1 MSSSKTSSV
10 AGSWIPL
17 IIYVFFTYFLT
28 QSTDV
33 TIMAQGR
40 ILAQSGMTQNIV
52 STASES
58 QTREPSMHI
67 SDGQAETRNTIPS
80 ESSLLPHADLHGILS
95 SSLAPQLNSLCIASA
110 ASEQERCQLWQT
122 TADLAHIILEAR
134 TRQEQDN
141 GTATRVQGITC
152 NSTDQSKRGSVVY
165 LGVQC
170 AGKRGSVS
178 NAADAH
184 QEDYGSGFEV
194 NLKALAV
201 LRLYLK
207 WQKSGIWLLRK
218 CAVR

>member
-1 MSSSKTSSV
+1 M
-10 AGSWIPL
+10 
-17 IIYVFFTYFLT
+17 YFLLT
-28 QSTDV
+28 FSLIPHV
-33 TIMAQGR
+33 TIMAEER

-67 SDGQAETRNTIPS
+67 SDGHAETRNTIPS
-80 ESSLLPHADLHGILS
+80 ESSFLPHADLQGILS
-95 SSLAPQLNSLCIASA
+95 SSLTPQLNSLCIASA

-122 TADLAHIILEAR
+122 TANLAHIILEVR
-134 TRQEQDN
+134 TMQEQGN

-152 NSTDQSKRGSVVY
+152 NSTIQSKRGSVVY

-178 NAADAH
+178 NVADAH

-194 NLKALAV
+194 NLKVLAA

-207 WQKSGIWLLRK
+207 WQKSGILLLRK
-218 CAVR
+218 RAVH

>member
-1 MSSSKTSSV
+1 M
-10 AGSWIPL
+10 
-17 IIYVFFTYFLT
+17 
-28 QSTDV
+28 
-33 TIMAQGR
+33 TIMAQGE
-40 ILAQSGMTQNIV
+40 ILAQLGMTQNIV

-58 QTREPSMHI
+58 QAREPSMHI
-67 SDGQAETRNTIPS
+67 SDGHAETRNTIPS
-80 ESSLLPHADLHGILS
+80 ESSLPHADLQGIVS
-95 SSLAPQLNSLCIASA
+95 SSLTPQLNSLCIASA
-110 ASEQERCQLWQT
+110 ACEQERCQLWQT

-134 TRQEQDN
+134 TRQEQGN

-152 NSTDQSKRGSVVY
+152 NSTDQSKRCFVVY

-194 NLKALAV
+194 NLKVLAV

-207 WQKSGIWLLRK
+207 WQKSGILLLRK
-218 CAVR
+218 RAVH